1 MKPYQGDC
9 KMDLMK
15 SEKES
20 KPVKMF
26 SLDFDATLVFLKLIE
41 GIDDDN
47 PSRRFDKHN
56 YWPDCSGGFMAVQ
69 VEKINFLYSVAH
81 YYKQNGDLMADPEMT
96 FVVFDDLVYPASFT
110 QHNLGLYEE
119 SMIWRTKG
127 CWTLDPTLQK
137 HHADFANQWFENIKI
152 QQDI

>member
-1 MKPYQGDC
+1 
-9 KMDLMK
+9 MDLIK

-20 KPVKMF
+20 KPVKMH
-26 SLDFDATLVFLKLIE
+26 SLDFDATLVFLKLIK
-41 GIDDDN
+41 GIDDEN

-119 SMIWRTKG
+119 SIIWRIKG
-127 CWTLDPTLQK
+127 GWTLDPRLQK
-137 HHADFANQWFENIKI
+137 HHADFANQWFESIKI